1 MRRLYFPL
9 LLTILL
15 AGFLI
20 GGFNE
25 RRSRTEISASLLPD
39 LEGVTLREQANRERT
54 FQKRAMRRVL
64 TLNSE
69 TGAPVYGP
77 LRVQEIAGE
86 EILLLDS
93 GDLSI
98 KRFSP
103 EGKLLARYGAGKG
116 QGPGE
121 FTALTD
127 FAADGQGRVW
137 AADSNNGRLTV
148 FAPDG
153 GVDQT
158 VRLEQIPYRLS
169 LTGDGGYFVTFMLTR
184 DRIFGRFAPPQRLAR
199 EFGTFLADQGY
210 NAMLLDGWMAP
221 DGRGG
226 FAYVSF
232 YAGLLAAFDAEGR
245 PRFYTELLDRPELPK
260 VLKDSEGRRW
270 VDQEAMVAAT
280 GLSVS
285 PAGIHV
291 VGVWREGMKVR
302 GALDTYDLEDGSY
315 RESLKLPETC
325 ESAVMTARHLY
336 TISESSVS
344 KWRLDA

>member
-1 MRRLYFPL
+1 MRRLYLPL
-9 LLTILL
+9 LLTVIL
-15 AGFLI
+15 AGILF
-20 GGFNE
+20 GGLNE
-25 RRSRTEISASLLPD
+25 RRSRTEIRTSLLPD
-39 LEGVTLREQANRERT
+39 LEGVPLREQADHERT
-54 FQKRAMRRVL
+54 FQKPPLRRVL
-64 TLNSE
+64 TLSSE
-69 TGAPVYGP
+69 QGAPVYGP
-77 LRVQEIAGE
+77 FRVQEISGE

-103 EGKLLARYGAGKG
+103 DGKLLARYGAGKG

-121 FTALTD
+121 FTSLTD

-137 AADSNNGRLTV
+137 AADPNNGRLTV
-148 FAPDG
+148 FAPGG
-153 GVDQT
+153 GVERT

-169 LTGDGGYFVTFMLTR
+169 LNGDGSYFVTFMLTR

-199 EFGTFLADQGY
+199 EFGTFLAEQGH

-221 DGRGG
+221 DGHGG
-226 FAYVSF
+226 FVYASF

-245 PRFYTELLDRPELPK
+245 PRFFTEMLGRPELPK
-260 VLKDSEGRRW
+260 MLRDGEGRRW
-270 VDQEAMVAAT
+270 VDREAMVAAT
-280 GLSVS
+280 GMSVS

-325 ESAVMTARHLY
+325 ESAVMSAHHLY

-344 KWRLDA
+344 KWRLGA